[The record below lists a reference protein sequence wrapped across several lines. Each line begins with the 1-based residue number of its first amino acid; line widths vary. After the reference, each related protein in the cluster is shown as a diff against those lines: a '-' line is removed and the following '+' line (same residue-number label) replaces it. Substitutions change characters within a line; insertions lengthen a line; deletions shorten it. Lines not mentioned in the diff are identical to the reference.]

1 MTVKPFTVSTPL
13 DPEISSVLKSPNLK
27 KSNPLY
33 NAMNAMNATH
43 RREQT
48 CQREQKG
55 RLFAQRNRLPN
66 LLERLKPLYT
76 SLRMGLSRYNAAPK
90 SAAQSCRLRNLL
102 SSLPA
107 IDTKPAPTQKEFTL
121 FPTLPSELRAKI
133 IGFAAHE
140 PRQVLLSY
148 DRKFFS
154 HYHASSSLTSLPQRH
169 IPKDDHAPILNAKRS
184 RMTLFV
190 YANFAADHFKILP
203 NFQGGT
209 ERVQLWNYYNMET
222 CNFTDEVLGRI
233 KYLSYTP
240 SLHELFPYRLTAT
253 LKYFP
258 NLKKLGITATGSI
271 PWHSKWETS
280 RNESKK
286 YLERELYAV
295 DISKKLSDGLKSL
308 VDWNPARQL
317 HLKDKPWGVRWVWM
331 DAGADEDLV
340 PTQGGG
346 NRTKRNDM
354 LLNAHV
360 FTNASKMLV
369 PNSPE

>member
-1 MTVKPFTVSTPL
+1 
-13 DPEISSVLKSPNLK
+13 
-27 KSNPLY
+27 
-33 NAMNAMNATH
+33 MNAMNATH

-66 LLERLKPLYT
+66 LTERLKPLYT

-121 FPTLPSELRAKI
+121 FPTIPVELRVKI

-154 HYHASSSLTSLPQRH
+154 HYHPSSSITSLPQRH
-169 IPKDDHAPILNAKRS
+169 IPVILHVSKELRAEGLCYYTLCELKKDDHAPILNANRS

-209 ERVQLWNYYNMET
+209 ERVHLWDYYSMGT
-222 CNFTDEVLGRI
+222 CNFTDDVWGRI

-258 NLKKLGITATGSI
+258 NLKKLDITATGSI
-271 PWHSKWETS
+271 PWYSKWETS

-308 VDWNPARQL
+308 VDLNPARQL
-317 HLKDKPWGVRWVWM
+317 QLKDKPWGVRWVWM

-340 PTQGGG
+340 PTQSGG
-346 NRTKRNDM
+346 NRTKRNDI
-354 LLNAHV
+354 A
-360 FTNASKMLV
+360 
-369 PNSPE
+369 